1 MLAFRRFKQCLNNK
15 WDFTSTYGSNGKIFR
30 KLQMF
35 KWVSKIKYPNKGYAV
50 KVMLL
55 SDALIIQLNISK
67 YIDSIIKKF
76 ILNLNID
83 EQISIRGNRVR
94 ENNSIAGI
102 IHRELKLIKFGF

>member
-1 MLAFRRFKQCLNNK
+1 MDQMGKYLENYRCL
-15 WDFTSTYGSNGKIFR
+15 DGCQ
-30 KLQMF
+30 KLNTLT
-35 KWVSKIKYPNKGYAV
+35 KAV